1 MDWVLTLAGF
11 LLIGVTLTDF
21 FFTTL
26 SCNGSGGITDFVN
39 QRVLGSL
46 LVPRSDSARVWLG
59 AVHLVVTLATW
70 TVLILIAGFLIYAGF
85 DDMVVNSTTKEPA
98 TLEQR
103 FYMTGFVFSTLGT
116 GDFVPGSAFS
126 RAFTVTYSILGF
138 GLLTTAITY
147 IINVMTAANDK
158 KALAAYI
165 SSMGNTPLELYDYFT
180 TTEDAQLFT
189 DRIDNLVELLNKH
202 INNHLCYPIVH
213 FFLSDM
219 RPWSASIQLASL
231 HEATMAMRITYA
243 NDEVVMAQLTRI
255 DRVTGRFL
263 ELARTPDRFRDGN
276 ADLLLLREQWADR
289 VPALAGAHNT
299 IEESKERLGALL
311 HQFGHTWQEVY

>member
-1 MDWVLTLAGF
+1 M
-11 LLIGVTLTDF
+11 
-21 FFTTL
+21 
-26 SCNGSGGITDFVN
+26 
-39 QRVLGSL
+39 
-46 LVPRSDSARVWLG
+46 
-59 AVHLVVTLATW
+59 
-70 TVLILIAGFLIYAGF
+70 
-85 DDMVVNSTTKEPA
+85 
-98 TLEQR
+98 
-103 FYMTGFVFSTLGT
+103 
-116 GDFVPGSAFS
+116 
-126 RAFTVTYSILGF
+126 
-138 GLLTTAITY
+138 
-147 IINVMTAANDK
+147 
-158 KALAAYI
+158 
-165 SSMGNTPLELYDYFT
+165 
-180 TTEDAQLFT
+180 
-189 DRIDNLVELLNKH
+189 ELLNKH

-289 VPALAGAHNT
+289 VPALAAGPRNT